1 MKSVLLVKFIFLG
14 VAAGVFAHAAED
26 GRGWEK
32 EVIRLSGAKSADQ
45 QKILDRLR
53 RWPHLDEVLKAAL
66 SSERPFMA
74 YDAISALKLK
84 KWAPE
89 LRSKVKTDSTGFA
102 IHALNAISGDQ
113 ERVDL
118 IRFYSGIWNSEGDL
132 LAPPALMALVDTLG
146 RLGARVDEGRW
157 RAAMDHISEGVQIS
171 ALNAL
176 RSWILYYGLN
186 EGKDW
191 LRNTDF
197 SEKSGR
203 SRKVCWLGQGLKV
216 ELLR

>member
-1 MKSVLLVKFIFLG
+1 MELACIKKVLGFVAAQWHSLLV
-14 VAAGVFAHAAED
+14 
-26 GRGWEK
+26 
-32 EVIRLSGAKSADQ
+32 
-45 QKILDRLR
+45 
-53 RWPHLDEVLKAAL
+53 DEV
-66 SSERPFMA
+66 
-74 YDAISALKLK
+74 
-84 KWAPE
+84 
-89 LRSKVKTDSTGFA
+89 
-102 IHALNAISGDQ
+102 
-113 ERVDL
+113 
-118 IRFYSGIWNSEGDL
+118 
-132 LAPPALMALVDTLG
+132 
-146 RLGARVDEGRW
+146 RW